1 MEKRWSLKRKEYMLC
16 SKLVT
21 STTEVTWGSKIQI
34 ILSKKIFSSQY
45 DLNTLFMLTESSYYI
60 IKALSFNQEEAALQ
74 DQAEAEI
81 WGYPSHSSLFY
92 SCSSQVFFLD
102 PYRWWIVCFVI
113 TLCVEESILIQ
124 KHSLKSTNHLS

>member
-1 MEKRWSLKRKEYMLC
+1 MLC

-60 IKALSFNQEEAALQ
+60 IKALSLSTRRKLRCKTKLKLRYEDILRT
-74 DQAEAEI
+74 
-81 WGYPSHSSLFY
+81 LL
-92 SCSSQVFFLD
+92 CSTPARLSQV
-102 PYRWWIVCFVI
+102 
-113 TLCVEESILIQ
+113 
-124 KHSLKSTNHLS
+124 